1 MSSAIDTSRQDNL
14 NRTFLIEYTAQDKRD
29 ETYPKLEANS
39 ATLKRR
45 FIMKDTTNPKLVAMD
60 QVFTGKSY
68 RNTITKRTLELDYLL
83 DSPFNKN
90 KLLADG
96 SRMNVLVNSEAS
108 VKEYIAKIFSV
119 EDFDQNFDYD
129 ETRDSKW
136 SINIDPAYQGN
147 IKYPDSLGTY
157 KSNPESG
164 YTVTMS
170 VTDESGN
177 VSDQVEF
184 KLAIIDATPP
194 QIYLL
199 GDAEIHDFYR
209 FGPNETDL
217 AGVQE
222 LPFPDRPAEDPS
234 NTLDPSGNP
243 ITYIASGFTT
253 GEHRM
258 LLAGYNFIDP
268 GVYAED
274 FNGDFHISSYPDL
287 DGDGIGETHGYEL
300 LQLDFYDLIT
310 YDKTFFANSSFFK
323 AGVIYVHRSL
333 DSVENEQ
340 MDLSD
345 GVVKDELYEQ
355 TLSESD
361 SGAKIPSGGVQIN
374 VKKTTFT
381 FSYLIKDSWDNVPES
396 TKIRRVHIYES
407 EQLPNYAFY
416 ATPIVNGAELA
427 SYYDTNGS
435 SDNFLS
441 SIRKDHDGDGVSDFW
456 EVLLNEENTN
466 PHLDPS
472 NVDSDW
478 HNPEKLN
485 AALMQLTRKL
495 VIVDGEEVTINSFSS
510 ISERVNVLLDGR
522 SNPDLGRKG
531 LFTAGQGLNR
541 VGDPNP
547 EFPDNNLLILD
558 FNKPVP

>member
-1 MSSAIDTSRQDNL
+1 
-14 NRTFLIEYTAQDKRD
+14 
-29 ETYPKLEANS
+29 
-39 ATLKRR
+39 
-45 FIMKDTTNPKLVAMD
+45 MD

-96 SRMNVLVNSEAS
+96 GRMNVLVNSEAS

-136 SINIDPAYQGN
+136 SIDIEPAYQGN
-147 IKYPDSLGTY
+147 IKYPDSLAVY

-177 VSDQVEF
+177 VSEQVQF

-194 QIYLL
+194 EIYLL

-209 FGPNETDL
+209 FGPNQTDL
-217 AGVQE
+217 AGEQQ
-222 LPFPDRPAEDPS
+222 LPFPDRPSDHPS

-243 ITYIASGFTT
+243 ITYIPSGFTG

-258 LLAGYNFIDP
+258 LLAEYNFIDP

-274 FNGDFHISSYPDL
+274 FNGDFHISTSPDL
-287 DGDGIGETHGYEL
+287 DGDGVGETHGYEL

-310 YDKTFFANSSFFK
+310 YDKAFFANSSFFK

-333 DSVENEQ
+333 DSVSNEQ
-340 MDLSD
+340 IDLSSNISKDPNILYEESIPETLSNATITSD
-345 GVVKDELYEQ
+345 GVQVD
-355 TLSESD
+355 
-361 SGAKIPSGGVQIN
+361 

-381 FSYLIKDSWDNVPES
+381 FSYLIKDSWDNVPEV

-407 EQLPNYAFY
+407 EQLPDFAFY
-416 ATPIVNGAELA
+416 ATPIVNGVELA

-456 EVLLNEENTN
+456 E
-466 PHLDPS
+466 
-472 NVDSDW
+472 DS
-478 HNPEKLN
+478 
-485 AALMQLTRKL
+485 
-495 VIVDGEEVTINSFSS
+495 
-510 ISERVNVLLDGR
+510 
-522 SNPDLGRKG
+522 
-531 LFTAGQGLNR
+531 
-541 VGDPNP
+541 
-547 EFPDNNLLILD
+547 
-558 FNKPVP
+558 